1 MDGAYR
7 KITAVVL
14 AGGDRGDHLASGAGV
29 ATKALVP
36 IHGRPMGSYVVTALE
51 ASRSVSETIFVG
63 PGSEGLAG
71 RRLRA
76 VPAGQRFAQSL
87 ALGLGAALA
96 VAPETPMLVTTADV
110 PWLTPEAVDRFVSAA
125 GDSELA
131 YPIVPKQAALAAFP
145 SHRRTF
151 VRLKQGRFTG
161 GNLMLLRP
169 KLVGPLLELIDRLYL
184 SRKNPIALAGL
195 MGPGTLLALMFGRA
209 DLDRLE
215 RLASERL
222 GGLVRAVV
230 TQDACLAADVDRS
243 DQLGEPPIV
252 PSVGHAAR

>member
-14 AGGDRGDHLASGAGV
+14 AGGDQGDRLASAAGV

-36 IHGRPMGSYVVTALE
+36 IEGRPMAWYVLRALE

-63 PGSEGLAG
+63 PGSDGLG
-71 RRLRA
+71 GGRLRA

-96 VAPETPMLVTTADV
+96 VTPDTPMLVTTADV
-110 PWLTPEAVDRFVSAA
+110 PWLSPEAVDRFVTAA
-125 GDSELA
+125 GEAELA
-131 YPIVPKQAALAAFP
+131 YPIVPERAALADFP
-145 SHRRTF
+145 THRRTF

-161 GNLMLLRP
+161 GNLMLLKP
-169 KLVGPLLELIDRLYL
+169 QLVGPLLELIDRLYL
-184 SRKNPIALAGL
+184 SRKNPVALAGL

-209 DLDRLE
+209 DLNRLE

-222 GGLVRAVV
+222 GGSVRAVV
-230 TQDACLAADVDRS
+230 TDDACLAADVDRG
-243 DQLGEPPIV
+243 DQLGEPPVIPAV
-252 PSVGHAAR
+252 RHAAR